1 MTRPAPLHGIR
12 VVDLTQVLAGPYCTY
27 QLALLGAEVIK
38 IEKVGGEEMRKSEPK
53 ICDNSILFAMLN
65 RGKKSIE
72 VNLKN
77 PVYLEKIKKLI
88 KKFYQK
94 LKI

>member
-1 MTRPAPLHGIR
+1 MKPLKGIR
-12 VVDLTQVLAGPYCTY
+12 ILDFTTLLPGPLAT
-27 QLALLGAEVIK
+27 LMLSDAGAEVIK
-38 IEKVGGEEMRKSEPK
+38 IEKIGGEEMRKSEPK
-53 ICDNSILFAMLN
+53 ISNNSILFAMLN

-88 KKFYQK
+88 KK
-94 LKI
+94 